1 MQTYGNSNVE
11 YTWWTGNARFSYL
24 SGRFLAAHIGQIAL
38 MAFWAGALTLFE
50 LSRYNGDV
58 ALGEQGLILMPQMA
72 RLGWGVGSGGAI
84 VDTYSYFVIAVIHLA
99 GSAVY
104 GAGALYHAIKG
115 PEDLSEAEVERAA
128 KFHFEWDNPEKSGF
142 ILGHH
147 LLFIGVAALL
157 FVAWASTNGIYDPVV
172 GEVRTVSP
180 NANPLTI
187 FKYGWAARGYNPYLV
202 DNLEDVMGG
211 HVFIGALE
219 ILGGVFH
226 IAVKPFDWATRIYD
240 QSGEGLL
247 SYALAGL
254 SLMAFNACYFCAVN
268 EVTYPVELF
277 GPILEAKLSVTPYLA
292 DTISLPDGG
301 HTARFWL
308 SNFHFFLGFMA
319 LQGHLWHALRS
330 SGFDFR
336 RIPDA
341 LSSVSS

>member
-1 MQTYGNSNVE
+1 MQTYGNTSVE
-11 YTWWTGNARFSYL
+11 YSWWTGNARLSYQ
-24 SGRFLAAHIGQIAL
+24 SGKFLAAHIGQIAL

-50 LSRYNGDV
+50 LSRYNPDI

-72 RLGWGVGSGGAI
+72 RLGWGVGSGGVIA
-84 VDTYSYFVIAVIHLA
+84 DTYSYFVIAVMHLA

-104 GAGALYHAIKG
+104 GAGALYHSVKG
-115 PEDLSEAEVERAA
+115 PGDLSDSEVARAS

-147 LLFIGVAALL
+147 LIFIGCAALL
-157 FVAWASTNGIYDPVV
+157 FVAWAATNGIYDPAA
-172 GEVRTVSP
+172 GEVRSVVP
-180 NANPLTI
+180 NANPITI

-211 HVFIGALE
+211 HLFIGVLE
-219 ILGGVFH
+219 IAGGFFH
-226 IAVKPFDWATRIYD
+226 IAVKPFDWATRIYV
-240 QSGEGLL
+240 QSGEALL

-254 SLMAFNACYFCAVN
+254 ALMAFNAAYFGAVN

-277 GPILEAKLSVTPYLA
+277 GPVLAAKLSVTPYFA
-292 DTISLPDGG
+292 DTVDLANGA

-319 LQGHLWHALRS
+319 LQGHLWHALRA
-330 SGFDFR
+330 SGFDFK

-341 LSSVSS
+341 LSSISN